1 MTEQMKQL
9 AREITA
15 IQQEIKTH
23 ELIQTMKREQLMGLI
38 GSDKDLN
45 KEVVDYI
52 KEIS

>member
-1 MTEQMKQL
+1 MKQL

-38 GSDKDLN
+38 GNNIEMN

>member
-38 GSDKDLN
+38 GNSIEMN
-45 KEVVDYI
+45 KEVIAYI
-52 KEIS
+52 KGLS